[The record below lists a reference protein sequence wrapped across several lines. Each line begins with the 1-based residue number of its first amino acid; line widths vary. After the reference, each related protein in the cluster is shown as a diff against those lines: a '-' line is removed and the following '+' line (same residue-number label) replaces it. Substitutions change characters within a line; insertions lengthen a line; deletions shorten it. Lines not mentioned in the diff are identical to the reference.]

1 MELGLKGR
9 VALLTAAG
17 SGLGKACASAL
28 AAEGAHVVISDV
40 RQEAIDKTTA
50 EIASQTTAH
59 VLGIRADITSNED
72 VKKLV
77 DATVSRLGSLDIL
90 VVSTGF
96 LPKGQLLDL
105 PDEDWGRGLDMA
117 LLSAVR
123 LSRAALPHMLKRQWG
138 RILLLTS
145 TSVKQPLGE
154 MAMSSVGRIGVAAL
168 SKLIANQYSSQGI
181 CAHTVC
187 PGPFL
192 TEGQR
197 DMIADM
203 AAKTHVTFDEAER
216 EWIRDIPVGR
226 HGRPEELGALVAFLA
241 SERASY
247 MTGNAIQIDGGR
259 VQSIV

>member
-1 MELGLKGR
+1 MDLGLKGR

-17 SGLGKACASAL
+17 SGLGKACALAL
-28 AAEGAHVVISDV
+28 AREGANVAISDV
-40 RQEAIDKTTA
+40 RQEALDKARTEIEAQTKGEVLTA
-50 EIASQTTAH
+50 
-59 VLGIRADITSNED
+59 LADITRNDD
-72 VKKLV
+72 VLRLV
-77 DATVSRLGSLDIL
+77 GETRSRFARLDIL

-105 PDEDWGRGLDMA
+105 PDEDWGRGLDMS

-123 LSRAALPHMLKRQWG
+123 LSRAVLPHMLERRWG
-138 RILLLTS
+138 RLIFLTS

-154 MAMSSVGRIGVAAL
+154 MAMSSIGRIGVPAL
-168 SKLIANQYSSQGI
+168 SKLIANQFSAQGI

-197 DMIADM
+197 DMITEM
-203 AAKTHVTFDEAER
+203 AVKSKVTFEEAEKR
-216 EWIRDIPVGR
+216 WIRDIPLGR
-226 HGRPEELGALVAFLA
+226 HGRPEELGDLVAFLA

-247 MTGNAIQIDGGR
+247 MTGNTVQIDGGR
-259 VQSIV
+259 VQSFT

>member
-1 MELGLKGR
+1 MELGLKGKA
-9 VALLTAAG
+9 ALLTAAG
-17 SGLGKACASAL
+17 SGLGKACAMAL
-28 AAEGAHVVISDV
+28 AAEGVNVVISDI
-40 RQEAIDKTTA
+40 RQEALDKTQA
-50 EIASQTTAH
+50 EIASQTKAK

-72 VKKLV
+72 VKRLV
-77 DATVSRLGSLDIL
+77 DATVSGLGGLDIL

-96 LPKGQLLDL
+96 LPKGQLLEL

-123 LSRAALPHMLKRQWG
+123 LSRAALPHMLKRKWG
-138 RILLLTS
+138 RVILLTS

-187 PGPFL
+187 PGPFM
-192 TEGQR
+192 TDGQR
-197 DMIADM
+197 DMITEM
-203 AAKTHVTFDEAER
+203 AAKAHQSFDDAEKQ
-216 EWIRDIPVGR
+216 WIRDIPVGR

-241 SERASY
+241 SERASF